1 MSVANMSKVGPRF
14 EAYESNVS
22 IIKKLVAGAGSVAF
36 DGASIVVNI
45 AAVTGQRASDLAKT
59 VMDAIRSHFSG
70 IHVSMETF
78 NGNSAARIYIHQD
91 ELNKEYVSLW
101 QLLKH
106 PKFWL
111 LCFVV
116 WLLGFLVKRSF

>member
-1 MSVANMSKVGPRF
+1 MSVANMPKVGQRF
-14 EAYESNVS
+14 EAYESNVLT
-22 IIKKLVAGAGSVAF
+22 IRKLVSGAGVVAF
-36 DGASIVVNI
+36 DGASMIVSI
-45 AAVTGQRASDLAKT
+45 AAVTGQKASELASS
-59 VMDAIRSHFSG
+59 VMDSIRSRFAG
-70 IHVSMETF
+70 MHVTMETF
-78 NGNSAARIYIHQD
+78 NGNSAARIYIHKD

-116 WLLGFLVKRSF
+116 WLMGFLVKRSF